1 MSTEDIRIK
10 LQADESGAVNA
21 FRKLRSEVLNN
32 EQGLKQLGQ
41 QGKMTGKGL
50 KDMASF
56 LGPEFQILGD
66 RLDHVSGAMADIK
79 GASLLAK
86 GALVGLVT
94 VGAFEVGKMLGEFI
108 FQTEQWKLKNEE
120 TVKSI
125 ADGLTFIGR
134 QSQERFSKEMQAI
147 SMAGNAEQR
156 RAEALQLHNR
166 ITNQQTEA
174 SLDLIEQQKSLNDA
188 LANDVFGYGQ
198 EDNAIAQQ
206 GVASAKERVKMLQQ
220 QRQALEELLDP
231 TQSHINMVIE
241 QRTKEAEANKARA
254 EAEQKRKADQEVLV
268 KTQEEYLFTLEAE
281 LVKLKEG
288 EDAYMRL
295 TLAKKEFSEE
305 TINQAVALKQEID
318 QLNELARKQPEAR
331 KPQDDAENAAR
342 ISVSAPGQVQG
353 TQARFI
359 TRGIGMSGQDKIL
372 EATRKQIEKQE
383 ALLAEQKKQT
393 QILQDRLPRVT
404 Y

>member
-79 GASLLAK
+79 GAGLLAK
-86 GALVGLVT
+86 GAMIGLVAT
-94 VGAFEVGKMLGEFI
+94 AGFQVGKMIGDWVFETEKWKKALEDARGEADRLNSKLLEGARERASEFT
-108 FQTEQWKLKNEE
+108 TEQLE
-120 TVKSI
+120 TELAGVDNQIGQLGGSIGTLRDELNQMNILSRTFTAGVAERTESI
-125 ADGLTFIGR
+125 AILE
-134 QSQERFSKEMQAI
+134 QEREAARKTREMYQGLLREREKQAEK
-147 SMAGNAEQR
+147 AREAEEAKVLAEEARAAEQAAAAAQR
-156 RAEALQLHNR
+156 
-166 ITNQQTEA
+166 
-174 SLDLIEQQKSLNDA
+174 LIET
-188 LANDVFGYGQ
+188 Q
-198 EDNAIAQQ
+198 ED
-206 GVASAKERVKMLQQ
+206 
-220 QRQALEELLDP
+220 
-231 TQSHINMVIE
+231 
-241 QRTKEAEANKARA
+241 
-254 EAEQKRKADQEVLV
+254 
-268 KTQEEYLFTLEAE
+268 YLFQLDAE
-281 LVKLKEG
+281 LVKIRDG
-288 EDAYMRL
+288 EEAYIRL
-295 TLAKKEFSEE
+295 TLAKRGFTEE
-305 TINQAVALKQEID
+305 SINSAVALKAEIS
-318 QLNELARKQPEAR
+318 ELSEAAKARERSGTGAGG
-331 KPQDDAENAAR
+331 

>member
-79 GASLLAK
+79 GAGLLAK
-86 GALVGLVT
+86 GAMIGLVAT
-94 VGAFEVGKMLGEFI
+94 AGFQVGQMIGNWVFE
-108 FQTEQWKLKNEE
+108 TEKWKK
-120 TVKSI
+120 
-125 ADGLTFIGR
+125 
-134 QSQERFSKEMQAI
+134 
-147 SMAGNAEQR
+147 
-156 RAEALQLHNR
+156 
-166 ITNQQTEA
+166 
-174 SLDLIEQQKSLNDA
+174 
-188 LANDVFGYGQ
+188 
-198 EDNAIAQQ
+198 
-206 GVASAKERVKMLQQ
+206 
-220 QRQALEELLDP
+220 ALED
-231 TQSHINMVIE
+231 
-241 QRTKEAEANKARA
+241 ARA
-254 EAEQKRKADQEVLV
+254 EAGRLNDKMIEGVKSRAQELTGDQIQLEIEGTIAGIADLTQKIGQLRNESLKTTIANVTGFGVNERLEEIKTLEQERDAARKLREVYEETIVTRQKQADQAREADAAKKAADEARETEKAAAAAQQLID
-268 KTQEEYLFTLEAE
+268 TQDDYLFGLEAE

-288 EDAYMRL
+288 EDAYLRL
-295 TLAKKEFSEE
+295 TLAKREFSDE
-305 TINQAVALKQEID
+305 TIKSALALKAEIT
-318 QLNELARKQPEAR
+318 ELSEAAKVR
-331 KPQDDAENAAR
+331 EKGGTAGGGMSLQ
-342 ISVSAPGQVQG
+342 APGQVQG